1 MHVLDIPALRRFS
14 DSLAIQDENCYFIS
28 SVHVCMY
35 VYTCRF
41 GRLHTCVQYIH
52 THTHTHTHTFFVHIH
67 VYLRISIYIHTY
79 IHKHIHMHTHM
90 HTYVLVCT
98 NAPGQ
103 QPGKKARE
111 RCTRSGTCKP
121 LCHCKYKST
130 MRLVGNNCREFH
142 VCKACVCAITR
153 KQAIT
158 CMCALGRLPRIH
170 VAVPRQAQVGNHE
183 LLFLVLNA

>member
-1 MHVLDIPALRRFS
+1 MCIHVGLGLCIR
-14 DSLAIQDENCYFIS
+14 
-28 SVHVCMY
+28 
-35 VYTCRF
+35 VYNA
-41 GRLHTCVQYIH
+41 YIY
-52 THTHTHTHTFFVHIH
+52 THTHTHLFCAYTCVLT
-67 VYLRISIYIHTY
+67 YKYIHTY
-79 IHKHIHMHTHM
+79 IHKHIHMHTRM

-111 RCTRSGTCKP
+111 RCTRSGMCKP

-130 MRLVGNNCREFH
+130 MRLVGKNCREFH

-158 CMCALGRLPRIH
+158 CMCELGRLPRIH
-170 VAVPRQAQVGNHE
+170 AAVPRQAQVGNHE